1 MNEKKMHQRDIFD
14 TQISIFQVHPYIS
27 KGEIKTKWESHHVR
41 TIGQYLNAAKTHYA
55 ATIDQTRSIMQSA
68 VEAWEQGDA
77 KAYET
82 LMQHYKFNKWLPPVA
97 LMQGVNP
104 EHSNETSKFES
115 YSNVLCLDID
125 APKPN
130 EPKNGNEWIPDNL
143 EALKRALG
151 KIPYIAYCGLSAGG
165 RGLFALIPIADHEH
179 HKDYWEQLKT
189 MFLDK
194 FKIKIDA
201 ATHNIGRLRYMSYDD
216 TAIINHNAAV
226 FDKMPE
232 RFQEKRVQ
240 PERTK
245 LFINPARYESR
256 NDTEERIIKAVNEIV
271 SRGIDITQN
280 YDEWIKASA
289 AIAHEM
295 GERGRS
301 IFHTIA
307 QQYPDYDERKN
318 DKLYTSIMGRAQ
330 GAECS
335 INSFFHLCK
344 LHGVDISHHVQRAP
358 MFSKNSGEI
367 AVKAQHPAKPQQLEE
382 HPEDEQPP
390 PSMSKAEWQDLKRH
404 ESEINKASKFLIDA
418 KVQHPAIDML
428 FKTFGL
434 ELAGCNGWRMT
445 DAQFNHIN
453 KQHP

>member
-1 MNEKKMHQRDIFD
+1 
-14 TQISIFQVHPYIS
+14 
-27 KGEIKTKWESHHVR
+27 
-41 TIGQYLNAAKTHYA
+41 
-55 ATIDQTRSIMQSA
+55 MQSA
-68 VEAWEQGDA
+68 VEAWEQGDTE
-77 KAYET
+77 AYERYM
-82 LMQHYKFNKWLPPVA
+82 LQYKFNKWLPPVA

-115 YSNVLCLDID
+115 FSNVLCLDID

-130 EPKNGNEWIPDNL
+130 EPKNGNEWIPNNL

-151 KIPYIAYCGLSAGG
+151 KVECVAYCGLSAGG
-165 RGLFALIPIADHEH
+165 RGLFVLIPIADHEH
-179 HKDYWEQLKT
+179 HKEYWEQLKT
-189 MFLDK
+189 MFLEK

-216 TAIINHNAAV
+216 TAIINHHAKV

-232 RFQEKRVQ
+232 RIQEKRVQ

-245 LFINPARYESR
+245 LFVNHARFESR
-256 NDTEERIIKAVNEIV
+256 NDTEERIIKAVSEIA

-307 QQYPDYDERKN
+307 QQSPKYREKENER
-318 DKLYTSIMGRAQ
+318 LYTSIMGRAQ

-344 LHGVDISHHVQRAP
+344 LYGVDISHHVQRAP
-358 MFSKNSGEI
+358 MFSKNSEET
-367 AVKAQHPAKPQQLEE
+367 ARKAQHHAQPQ

-390 PSMSKAEWQDLKRH
+390 PSMSKAEWQELKRH
-404 ESEINKASKFLIDA
+404 QSEIEHQSFSSMQKCSILQSICFA
-418 KVQHPAIDML
+418 KHSI
-428 FKTFGL
+428 
-434 ELAGCNGWRMT
+434 W
-445 DAQFNHIN
+445 I
-453 KQHP
+453 